1 LLACKIVAVDNVLKI
16 IDEINDNFCSTLQP
30 CATATPNKECPQL
43 QRSGSSVRRHG
54 WRSWRRARARLA
66 ELAAR
71 AHACGR
77 GWLRVS
83 KIKAHPT
90 DLGGATQERV
100 PSSNSNASSSKAKQA
115 SGPGQ
120 APQALAAA
128 SAARDYNIV
137 TNMKSLCMT
146 L

>member
-1 LLACKIVAVDNVLKI
+1 MR
-16 IDEINDNFCSTLQP
+16 STTIFVRLYNHAP
-30 CATATPNKECPQL
+30 RPPPIRSALNCNAAAASAAT
-43 QRSGSSVRRHG
+43 GG
-54 WRSWRRARARLA
+54 WRSWRRARTRV
-66 ELAAR
+66 AA
-71 AHACGR
+71 AG
-77 GWLRVS
+77 GVFP

-100 PSSNSNASSSKAKQA
+100 PSSNSNASSSKAMQA
-115 SGPGQ
+115 SGQ
-120 APQALAAA
+120 APQARAAA